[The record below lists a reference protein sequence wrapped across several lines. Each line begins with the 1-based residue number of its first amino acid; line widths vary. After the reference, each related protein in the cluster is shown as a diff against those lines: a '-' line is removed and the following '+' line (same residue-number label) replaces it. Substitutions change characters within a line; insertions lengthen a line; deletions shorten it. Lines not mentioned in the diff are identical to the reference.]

1 MSKFAEIRRSHAFT
15 AMLAGLIIMLCV
27 MSLGTLGYHYIGES
41 RYSWLDCFY
50 MTFITVSTIG
60 FNEVL
65 DFSYKPEGR
74 VLTMFVAT
82 AGIATLTFMLSAV
95 TAFIL
100 EGDLNQSWRRKKMQK
115 RISALRDHYIVC
127 GVGRVG
133 GNVAHELHVTGRP
146 YVLIDAQQE
155 NIDRHLAKY
164 PEQLYLLG
172 DASDNDVLLAAGVDR
187 ARGIFA
193 VAHDDTL
200 NLVISLSARQIN
212 PAVRIVARCHDMKNA
227 DKTRKAGADEIVSP
241 DFTGGLRL
249 VSAMVRPRVVSFLDD
264 MLKSDENLRLEEIV
278 IPDGFAGQPLQVLHP
293 HGREYVLLAMR
304 RQQGKWLFNP
314 PSDQLLCARCGDGD
328 GHTRRAR
335 PSRTAGAEYGLE
347 GVVGLHVDRVVHVA
361 ARHRCTLHH
370 TA

>member
-1 MSKFAEIRRSHAFT
+1 MSRFSEIRRSHAYT
-15 AMLAGLIIMLCV
+15 AMVAGLVIMLFV

-60 FNEVL
+60 YGEIL
-65 DFSYKPEGR
+65 DFSHKPEGR

-95 TAFIL
+95 TAYIL
-100 EGDLNQSWRRKKMQK
+100 EGDLNQTWRRKKMQQ
-115 RISALRDHYIVC
+115 RIDELKDHYIVC

-133 GNVAHELHVTGRP
+133 GNVAHELAVTGRP
-146 YVLIDAQQE
+146 FVLIDAQQE
-155 NIDRHLAKY
+155 NIDRHLLKY
-164 PEQLYLLG
+164 PDQLYLVG
-172 DASDNDVLLAAGVDR
+172 DASDNDVLLAAGIDR

-264 MLKSDENLRLEEIV
+264 MLRSDEHLRIEEITL
-278 IPDGFAGQPLQVLHP
+278 PSGFAGQPLQRLSP
-293 HGREYVLLAMR
+293 HSRDYVLLATR
-304 RQQGKWLFNP
+304 RPQGKWLFNP
-314 PSDQLLCARCGDGD
+314 ESDHLLQARDEVMVMTTPEG
-328 GHTRRAR
+328 RAR
-335 PSRTAGAEYGLE
+335 LEQLVRTLS
-347 GVVGLHVDRVVHVA
+347 
-361 ARHRCTLHH
+361 
-370 TA
+370 